1 MSFNSIDSIHHD
13 PSLEEGAEQST
24 QADLPHPY
32 DALTPDVVLNAVD
45 SVLETANDQS
55 PLFQGLC
62 SGHLLALNSYENR
75 VYQIGL
81 EDKPDVIAKFYRP
94 DRWSDLSIYQEH
106 DFAIAAKEDELP
118 VIAPLQINDESLF
131 EYQGFKFALFPKQGG
146 HSGQIENLD
155 DFEQMGRLLGRLHQ
169 TANAV
174 NCDQRN
180 DMTPQ
185 SFAIE
190 PRQYLLENNFIE
202 PSLVPAYESVSQDIC
217 EILESRWQE
226 FQPSLKLVHGD
237 LHAGN
242 LIWQGQDP
250 YMLDLDDCIKAPRIQ
265 DIWMLLY
272 GSTDEM
278 QAQLTAVAKGYEMFL
293 PFPTEQLPLV
303 EVLRT
308 MRLIH
313 YSAWLAKRWHDP
325 AFKQAFPWFG
335 SAKYWSEQILTL
347 REQMS
352 ALQEPSLK
360 LI

>member
-13 PSLEEGAEQST
+13 EPQDD
-24 QADLPHPY
+24 ADNQDQQPIPHPY

-45 SVLETANDQS
+45 SILNTDEN
-55 PLFQGLC
+55 PNGPERC
-62 SGHLLALNSYENR
+62 SGHQLALNSYENR

-94 DRWSDLSIYQEH
+94 ERWSDLSIYQEH
-106 DFAIAAKEDELP
+106 DFALGAKEDELP
-118 VIAPLQINDESLF
+118 VIAPLEINDETLF

-169 TANAV
+169 TANAM

-180 DMTPQ
+180 DMTPKT
-185 SFAIE
+185 FAFE
-190 PRQYLLENNFIE
+190 PRQFLLDNKFIDA
-202 PSLVPAYESVSQDIC
+202 SLLPAYESLSLDVCNILQD
-217 EILESRWQE
+217 RWDE
-226 FQPSLKLVHGD
+226 FQPNLKLVHGD

-242 LIWQGQDP
+242 LIWRDHIP
-250 YMLDLDDCIKAPRIQ
+250 YMLDLDDCVKAPRIQ

-272 GSTDEM
+272 GDVDEM
-278 QAQLTAVAKGYEMFL
+278 QAQLAKVAQGYEMFL
-293 PFPTEQLPLV
+293 PFPTHELPLI

-308 MRLIH
+308 MRMIH

-335 SAKYWSEQILTL
+335 TARYWSDQILTL

-352 ALQEPSLK
+352 ALQEPCLK
-360 LI
+360 LL